1 METKT
6 ITFGIITEA
15 VVHQSFE
22 IPKNFSVKNKSIQDL
37 YQDVRLRFG
46 DENTSDV
53 LTGDVDPFEFG
64 VDNLGFNGFVG
75 FTTEKKGKTI
85 DTIY

>member
-1 METKT
+1 MATKT

-15 VVHQSFE
+15 VVNQSFE
-22 IPKNFSVKNKSIQDL
+22 IPKNFSIKNKSIQDL
-37 YQDVRLRFG
+37 YEEVRSRFG

-64 VDNLGFNGFVG
+64 VDNLGFNGFIKYTIQVD
-75 FTTEKKGKTI
+75 GK
-85 DTIY
+85 